1 MDIFSVI
8 GLFGG
13 LAMFLF
19 GMKYMG
25 EKLEKLAGGRL
36 EKMFEK
42 LTSNR
47 LKGLCLGAFVTAVV
61 QSSSATTVMLVGFVN
76 SGLMRLAQTIPVI
89 MGANIGTTITTWLL
103 SLIGI
108 EGDNIFIKLLKPTSF
123 SPIIALIGVI
133 LIMCAKSAKK
143 RDIGGI
149 MVGFA
154 ILMFGMTTMG
164 DAVAPLST
172 DTEFAKIFVMFSNPV
187 FGVLAGAI
195 LTAIIQSSAA
205 SIGMLQILSKEGM
218 VTFGSALPIILGQ
231 NIGTCITAILS
242 SFGAN
247 KNAKRVAVVH
257 LCFNIIGTVL
267 FLAVFYALNAFIH
280 FSFVDDS
287 VNSFNIAL
295 VHTIFN
301 LSTTLVLIPFTNLLE
316 KLAYKVIKD
325 KDDEDEKIQLLDER
339 LLSTPGVAIEHCRN
353 LTVKMGQ
360 LSEETIRMSLEL
372 LSAKEYDEEKE
383 KLVITNEGIIDTY
396 EDKLGTYLVKLSS
409 RSTTVEDSNTVSML
423 LHAIGD
429 FERISDH
436 AVNLITT
443 ANELREKN
451 IVFSDKAVEE
461 LKVLYAAVSD
471 ILEMTVKA
479 FETGNLHLAEK
490 VEPLEE
496 VIDGMRIELK
506 SRHVARLQKN
516 ECTLELGFIF
526 SDLLTNLE
534 RVADHCSN
542 VAVCMIQL
550 KTNSL
555 ENHEYLNMIKQ
566 SDEYFQKK
574 FKTNSEKYAL
584 PSAE

>member
-8 GLFGG
+8 GLLGG

-25 EKLEKLAGGRL
+25 EKLEKIAGGKL

-47 LKGLCLGAFVTAVV
+47 FMGLALGAFVTAIV

-76 SGLMRLAQTIPVI
+76 SGLMRLAQAIPVI

-103 SLIGI
+103 SLVGV
-108 EGDNIFIKLLKPTSF
+108 EGESIFIKLLKPTSF

-133 LIMCAKSAKK
+133 LIMGGKTGKK

-149 MVGFA
+149 LVGFA

-164 DAVAPLST
+164 NAVAPLA
-172 DTEFAKIFVMFSNPV
+172 DDPEFAKIFVMFSNPV
-187 FGVLAGAI
+187 FGVLAGTI

-205 SIGMLQILSKEGM
+205 SVGMLQMLSVNGL

-231 NIGTCITAILS
+231 NIGTCITALLS
-242 SFGAN
+242 SVGAN

-257 LCFNIIGTVL
+257 LYFNIIGTVL
-267 FLAVFYALNAFIH
+267 FLVVFYALNAIFE
-280 FSFVDDS
+280 FSFVNES
-287 VNSFNIAL
+287 INTFNIAL

-301 LSTTLVLIPFTNLLE
+301 LSTTLVLLPFTNLLE
-316 KLAYKVIKD
+316 KLALATIKD
-325 KDDEDEKIQLLDER
+325 KDDEREKFQLLDER
-339 LLSTPGVAIEHCRN
+339 LLGTPGVAIEHCRN
-353 LTVKMGQ
+353 LTIKMGQ
-360 LSEETIRMSLEL
+360 LSEFTIETALGL
-372 LSAKEYDEEKE
+372 LSDYDEEKE
-383 KLVITNEGIIDTY
+383 KLVTTNEGIIDNY

-409 RSTTVEDSNTVSML
+409 RSKTIEDSNTVSML

-436 AVNLITT
+436 AVNLLVT
-443 ANELREKN
+443 ARELREKN
-451 IVFSDKAVEE
+451 IVFSDKATEE
-461 LKVLYAAVSD
+461 LNVLYTAVTD
-471 ILEMTVKA
+471 ILELTVKA
-479 FETGNLHLAEK
+479 FETGNIHLAEK
-490 VEPLEE
+490 VEPLEQ

-506 SRHVARLQKN
+506 NRHVSRLQKN

-542 VAVCMIQL
+542 IAVCMIQL
-550 KTNSL
+550 KSNSL

-566 SDEYFQKK
+566 SDEYFQRK

-584 PSAE
+584 PDVD